1 MPIFRPTHDFVYR
14 NAQYGKGGNYAVGD
28 ADLPELEAAE
38 ALSAQIAGEAPAD
51 AAEGADVSEDAAE
64 GAPANETATG
74 EPDEPEATPV

>member
-51 AAEGADVSEDAAE
+51 DAEAVEPAEDAAE
-64 GAPANETATG
+64 AT
-74 EPDEPEATPV
+74 PDEPEATPV